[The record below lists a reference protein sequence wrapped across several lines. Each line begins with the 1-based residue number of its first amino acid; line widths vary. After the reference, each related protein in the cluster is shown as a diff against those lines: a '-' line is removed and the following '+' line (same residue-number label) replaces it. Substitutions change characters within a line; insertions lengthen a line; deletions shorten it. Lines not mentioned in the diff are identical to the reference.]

1 MLPIPASG
9 QRLYRHVADAIAADI
24 RRGTYAPGQ
33 RLPSERDL
41 AEKFDVS
48 RPTVREAMITLEIL
62 GLVEAR
68 HGSGIYVTDQLPAQ
82 ESSAE
87 LDIGAF
93 ELTEA
98 RRLVEGE
105 VAALAATTINDE
117 ELAELATLLHEI
129 GEENAR
135 NAVGEKADRRFHLT
149 IARATRNSA
158 LIGVVEQLWDMR
170 YKSPLCMAMLE
181 RARTVGDHPRVEEHQ
196 RILHSL
202 AARDS
207 QGARAAMRDHL
218 GRVIEGL
225 LEATEMEAVQRARA
239 EVAAKRNELRRRAG
253 V

>member
-1 MLPIPASG
+1 MLPIPANG
-9 QRLYRHVADAIAADI
+9 QRLYRQVADAIAADI
-24 RRGTYAPGQ
+24 RRGVYAAGQ

-41 AEKFDVS
+41 AETFDVS

-68 HGSGIYVTDQLPAQ
+68 HGSGIYVTEQLPPSEAA
-82 ESSAE
+82 AE

-105 VAALAATTINDE
+105 VAALAATTITDE
-117 ELAELATLLHEI
+117 ELAELNALLREI
-129 GEENAR
+129 GEENER
-135 NAVGEKADRRFHLT
+135 NAVGEQADRRFHLT
-149 IARATRNSA
+149 IARASRNTA
-158 LIGVVEQLWDMR
+158 LVGVVEQLWDMR

-196 RILHSL
+196 RIVQSL
-202 AARDS
+202 AARDP
-207 QGARAAMRDHL
+207 QAARAAMRDHL

>member
-1 MLPIPASG
+1 MLPLPANG
-9 QRLYRHVADAIAADI
+9 QRLYRQVADAIAADI
-24 RRGTYAPGQ
+24 RRGVYATGQ

-41 AEKFDVS
+41 AETFDVS

-68 HGSGIYVTDQLPAQ
+68 HGSGIYVTEQLPAG
-82 ESSAE
+82 EAAAE

-105 VAALAATTINDE
+105 VAALAATTITDE
-117 ELAELATLLHEI
+117 ELAVLAALLREI
-129 GEENAR
+129 GEENER
-135 NAVGEKADRRFHLT
+135 NAVGEQADRRFHLT
-149 IARATRNSA
+149 IARASRNTA
-158 LIGVVEQLWDMR
+158 LVGVVEQLWDMR

-181 RARTVGDHPRVEEHQ
+181 RARTAGDLPRVEEHQ
-196 RILHSL
+196 RIVQSL
-202 AARDS
+202 AARDP
-207 QGARAAMRDHL
+207 QAARAAMRDHL

-239 EVAAKRNELRRRAG
+239 EVAAKRDELRRRAG

>member
-1 MLPIPASG
+1 MLPIPANG
-9 QRLYRHVADAIAADI
+9 QRLYRQVADAIAADI
-24 RRGTYAPGQ
+24 RQGVYGPGR

-41 AEKFDVS
+41 AETFDVS

-82 ESSAE
+82 ETTAE

-105 VAALAATTINDE
+105 VAALAATTITDG
-117 ELAELATLLHEI
+117 ELAELTALLTEI

-135 NAVGEKADRRFHLT
+135 HAVGEKADRRFHLT
-149 IARATRNSA
+149 IARASRNTA
-158 LIGVVEQLWDMR
+158 LVGVVEQLWDMR
-170 YKSPLCMAMLE
+170 YKSPLCMAMLD
-181 RARTVGDHPRVEEHQ
+181 RARAVGDHPRVEEHQ
-196 RILHSL
+196 RIVHSL
-202 AARDS
+202 AARDP
-207 QGARAAMRDHL
+207 QAARAAMRDHL

-239 EVAAKRNELRRRAG
+239 EVAAKRDELRRRAG